1 MTNIRTERCPTC
13 GVEMDYIKG
22 MMRESL
28 SELTPHPRLG
38 IPSGSAIWRCP
49 EHGQFRIYISGA
61 VLPFA

>member
-1 MTNIRTERCPTC
+1 
-13 GVEMDYIKG
+13 MDYIKG